1 MAFMDDLKTNQ
12 RTQILVVGV
21 VFFAISFPLYF
32 NFAAN
37 NVDDYEVSG
46 PVANYL
52 VKGNYSYHSLGEGTV
67 TVADGESESF
77 TVNTDMISSEIDG
90 KNIVGVR
97 AVLNYTDN
105 EQPQPF
111 CDSVDDDVTGHLMHA
126 DLHAIE
132 PVQSGDIITILWHNS
147 SIVGE
152 TVNNMSEGDV
162 RAMLDN
168 TEMIGYGEQLLEI
181 SVDVNRGD
189 CDPIRPP
196 NNDSNEE
203 VSYTWELISLDY
215 TLEKVDNEESEDDES
230 EDDESEE

>member
-1 MAFMDDLKTNQ
+1 M
-12 RTQILVVGV
+12 
-21 VFFAISFPLYF
+21 
-32 NFAAN
+32 
-37 NVDDYEVSG
+37 
-46 PVANYL
+46 
-52 VKGNYSYHSLGEGTV
+52 

-97 AVLNYTDN
+97 AVLTYTDN
-105 EQPQPF
+105 EQPQIG

-132 PVQSGDIITILWHNS
+132 PVQSGDMISILWHNS

-152 TVNNMSEGDV
+152 TVNNMSESDV
-162 RAMLDN
+162 RSMLDN

-189 CDPIRPP
+189 CLNPIAET
-196 NNDSNEE
+196 NDSNEE

-215 TLEKVDNEESEDDES
+215 TLEKVDDE
-230 EDDESEE
+230 

>member
-97 AVLNYTDN
+97 AMLTYTDN
-105 EQPQPF
+105 EQTPA
-111 CDSVDDDVTGHLMHA
+111 T
-126 DLHAIE
+126 I
-132 PVQSGDIITILWHNS
+132 QS
-147 SIVGE
+147 
-152 TVNNMSEGDV
+152 M
-162 RAMLDN
+162 M
-168 TEMIGYGEQLLEI
+168 M
-181 SVDVNRGD
+181 
-189 CDPIRPP
+189 
-196 NNDSNEE
+196 
-203 VSYTWELISLDY
+203 
-215 TLEKVDNEESEDDES
+215 
-230 EDDESEE
+230 